1 MAMMS
6 TTFPDRPVSSGMP
19 GPKTTSSRSPR
30 KITSDQIVIRSLDV
44 VIAIAGLIFV
54 LPILFVV
61 AFVLAIEGGPV
72 LFAHRRVGHDGKRFY
87 CLKFRSMVVDAEERL
102 ARLLR
107 EDPIARDEWARDH
120 KLRNDPRV
128 TSFGRFLR
136 KSSID
141 ELPQLMNVLRGEMSI
156 VGPRPIVEAEM
167 PRYGRRINSYYAVKP
182 GITGLW
188 QVSGRNDVEYRT
200 RVAMDCVY
208 AKSAC
213 PKLYLWLV
221 IVTVPAVLARR
232 GSY

>member
-6 TTFPDRPVSSGMP
+6 TAVVDQRVSAGAPTTMRVAR
-19 GPKTTSSRSPR
+19 KTSS
-30 KITSDQIVIRSLDV
+30 DQLIIRSLDV
-44 VIAIAGLIFV
+44 ALAMAGLIFV
-54 LPILFVV
+54 FPILLVV
-61 AFVLAIEGGPV
+61 AFALAIEGGPV
-72 LFAHRRVGHDGKRFY
+72 LFAHRRVGRDAKRFY

-102 ARLLR
+102 TRLLR

-128 TSFGRFLR
+128 TPFGRFLR

-141 ELPQLMNVLRGEMSI
+141 ELPQLINVLRGEMSI
-156 VGPRPIVEAEM
+156 VGPRPIVEAEL

-200 RVAMDCVY
+200 RVAMDCIY
-208 AKSAC
+208 ARAAC
-213 PKLYLWLV
+213 PKLYIWLV
-221 IVTVPAVLARR
+221 VATVPAVLARR